1 MAICLETIDS
11 SHSLLI
17 CWREREKGRLNELID
32 LEKVWGSLAQKIL
45 PKTKTSAHVLH
56 LVWKPSFNFSLN
68 SFQNSCSARHL
79 CFLTIIKYALKAH
92 YILGTVVGKRKHG
105 LNFSTLMK
113 FNKFLFPPKLFLEA
127 LPALNVPI
135 ICCVIFLLDHIL
147 LQSSIDFSALLHRS
161 SLSTRALSYFYL
173 FSIQACVWQGQWVYF

>member
-127 LPALNVPI
+127 VSHLCRLSLKSSPKCSHNMLCYFSVRPYFIAIIYWLLCPI
-135 ICCVIFLLDHIL
+135 AQKLLKH
-147 LQSSIDFSALLHRS
+147 
-161 SLSTRALSYFYL
+161 
-173 FSIQACVWQGQWVYF
+173 